1 MDQFWGARSQIYV
14 ELFDNKDNV
23 IPASYK
29 ISVADILKKTVD
41 GVHIIDNDQY
51 PLLNKTLRHSFTYLF
66 LRLMVEKAL
75 VQKFSIDT
83 GTKKKLGQIISAAY
97 PDEKD
102 ILQIRN
108 RIRLTSKKTLLNEFN
123 HFEGNLS
130 IFQPAIDI
138 TDLALGKERTDLETF
153 VRNL

>member
-83 GTKKKLGQIISAAY
+83 GTKKKLGQII
-97 PDEKD
+97 
-102 ILQIRN
+102 
-108 RIRLTSKKTLLNEFN
+108 
-123 HFEGNLS
+123 
-130 IFQPAIDI
+130 
-138 TDLALGKERTDLETF
+138 
-153 VRNL
+153 